1 MEVQNVNSFERID
14 AAIAL
19 EMPDRVPLSPLL
31 DHWAAT
37 YTGITNAACM
47 ADPEKRIRAILKTAI
62 DFRWD
67 MTYIGDTINPQLL
80 KIGIPLKLKQPGV
93 DLPENSIHQFDE
105 KGYMNPEDYDLLAAE
120 GLVPFLVAIT
130 TRIYPDMSM
139 ESMLSDLEAA
149 TAVISEHSRRVQ
161 EAGIVPAVGFTIL
174 GSSFEYFTYARGITQ
189 GFIDMRRRPEKMK
202 TAGKR
207 FAEDLLSLA
216 VEAVN
221 RNGIRRVFIG
231 MSRSSPAFISP
242 RQFEEFVLPELE
254 FYAQGLTDAGIH
266 VVLHCDTDWTK
277 ALHLFQRF
285 PRAKCLL
292 MLDSFTD
299 IFKAK
304 EILGDWMAIQGDVS
318 AMLTSDGTKDEVLNY
333 CRRLIDEV
341 GTGGGFILGSG
352 CSLPVNAKPEN
363 VQALTEAI
371 EEWGAY

>member
-1 MEVQNVNSFERID
+1 VNSLERIE

-37 YTGITNAACM
+37 YAGITNAECM

-62 DFRWD
+62 DFQWD

-105 KGYMNPEDYDLLAAE
+105 RGYMNTEDYDLLAAE
-120 GLVPFLVAIT
+120 GLVPFLAAIT

-139 ESMLSDLEAA
+139 ESMLTDLEAA
-149 TAVISEHSRRVQ
+149 TMIILEHSRRVQ

-174 GSSFEYFTYARGITQ
+174 GPSFEYFNYARGITQ
-189 GFIDMRRRPEKMK
+189 GFIDLRRQPEKIK
-202 TAGKR
+202 SAGKR
-207 FAEDLLSLA
+207 FAGDLLSVA
-216 VEAVN
+216 IESVN
-221 RNGIRRVFIG
+221 RNHIRRVFIG
-231 MSRSSPAFISP
+231 LSRSSPAFISP
-242 RQFEEFVLPELE
+242 KQFEEFVLPELE
-254 FYAQGLTDAGIH
+254 FYAQGFTDAGIN
-266 VVLHCDTDWTK
+266 VVFHCDTDWSK
-277 ALHLFQRF
+277 CLHYFRRF
-285 PRAKCLL
+285 PQGKCLL

-304 EILGDWMAIQGDVS
+304 EVLGDWMAIQGDVP

-333 CRRLIDEV
+333 CRRLIENV
-341 GTGGGFILGSG
+341 GAGGGFILGSG

-363 VQALTEAI
+363 VQALTEAVQ
-371 EEWGAY
+371 ERGWYA